1 MPSWKCQASNGEVL
15 VFLSDSLVVIV
26 VMGVR
31 LTLNSLLKTLK
42 IQRRMK
48 REAKLGT
55 DEALYIPKSQ
65 TFYIVLS
72 SQSKLLNRETWHDNS
87 LLQLVP

>member
-1 MPSWKCQASNGEVL
+1 M
-15 VFLSDSLVVIV
+15 
-26 VMGVR
+26 
-31 LTLNSLLKTLK
+31 TLNSLLKTLK

-48 REAKLGT
+48 REAKLET